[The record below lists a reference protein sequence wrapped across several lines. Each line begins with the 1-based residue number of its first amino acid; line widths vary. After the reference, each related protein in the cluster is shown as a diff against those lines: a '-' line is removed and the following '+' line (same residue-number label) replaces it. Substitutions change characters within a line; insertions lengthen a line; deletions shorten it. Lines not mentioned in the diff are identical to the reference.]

1 MHMHNLEGLR
11 PRAHCALQVPTSRGG
26 PRRHIRVSTLP
37 GGGRAGATER
47 PRAYCLP
54 PWVRYEPCSLPRY
67 PNTLPPI
74 GVESQGSP
82 HARPKRPFP
91 FKTVEEMVAGL
102 STDPLPAG
110 WPVRLTYGISRPT
123 VASLPRCP
131 GANASEG
138 DTATEVEHTEHDISA
153 RLASMGS
160 AVQAAALDAA
170 LEAKVARVDVE
181 HAARPEHPTFQ
192 NNCRSER
199 RDKVGLG
206 VTKSRSRGQSAFA
219 MAVSPDGAC
228 ARYPVVKVGIG
239 LVSVSGTSC
248 SGLSKDAMADAFRDH
263 PTVEL

>member
-1 MHMHNLEGLR
+1 M
-11 PRAHCALQVPTSRGG
+11 
-26 PRRHIRVSTLP
+26 
-37 GGGRAGATER
+37 
-47 PRAYCLP
+47 
-54 PWVRYEPCSLPRY
+54 
-67 PNTLPPI
+67 
-74 GVESQGSP
+74 
-82 HARPKRPFP
+82 
-91 FKTVEEMVAGL
+91 
-102 STDPLPAG
+102 
-110 WPVRLTYGISRPT
+110 
-123 VASLPRCP
+123 ASLPRCP